1 MRRYVQAVMVAV
13 VVLPLSALETRLSAQ
28 DVDPCTLITK
38 AEAAQILGNPEILK
52 AKSMP
57 PQDGTCGY
65 LGAPFDVHTETLKS
79 ASGWSAMVKKEIQ
92 AKRAEAVE
100 KIGDEAAFTTDG
112 NGDFVMTSRTS
123 ISVLL
128 SPGVSITT
136 ARRNHGSAKAARKW
150 QLSGTR
156 AMTLLGNN
164 GLLEAL

>member
-1 MRRYVQAVMVAV
+1 MRRYVQTCMVAAL
-13 VVLPLSALETRLSAQ
+13 VLPISALETRLSAQ
-28 DVDPCTLITK
+28 DVDPCSLITK

-92 AKRAEAVE
+92 EKRAEPVE

-112 NGDFVMTSRTS
+112 NGDFVMTSRKGNRIVTVTMYS
-123 ISVLL
+123 NR
-128 SPGVSITT
+128 T
-136 ARRNHGSAKAARKW
+136 
-150 QLSGTR
+150 TR
-156 AMTLLGNN
+156 ADAKPKLVKLLT
-164 GLLEAL
+164 AAVSKVR

>member
-1 MRRYVQAVMVAV
+1 MRGYVQAVMVAV

-112 NGDFVMTSRTS
+112 NGDFVMTSRKGNRIVTVTMYS
-123 ISVLL
+123 NR
-128 SPGVSITT
+128 T
-136 ARRNHGSAKAARKW
+136 
-150 QLSGTR
+150 TR
-156 AMTLLGNN
+156 ADAKPKLVKLLT
-164 GLLEAL
+164 AAVSKVR